1 MANFYKKPL
10 IYLPKRSRNGGSGGE
25 QLARSF
31 VVQGET
37 HHISS
42 PLSYVPQYSGL
53 CFFYKYWNLATTS
66 HYYPQTQTT
75 KVFKNKY
82 NIKGENT
89 FRFDYAEGE
98 HPTSDTDRT
107 LYFGMK
113 LQLDNNMND
122 VSIQQ
127 NLRHDYYK
135 LLNNYYWITN
145 NLNWRLSSAFL
156 SDDMLPCY
164 LLVGVPSTGALY
176 VLKFSDTPGQEEIT
190 GINIYD
196 PDVCQ
201 GTGGYAQ
208 INNPRQTT
216 FYYRLEYFS
225 ENTDYRPGQG
235 SRTVTNIVNWVKT
248 IPELAN
254 EGDCEIFIIGIPSGG
269 VVTYYPEFDH
279 DELFSV
285 VQMLCNMNEGD
296 FNYTALTV
304 HDVRTP

>member
-1 MANFYKKPL
+1 MANFYQKPF
-10 IYLPKRSRNGGSGGE
+10 IYLPKKSKGNGGSG

-82 NIKGENT
+82 NIKGEDT

-98 HPTSDTDRT
+98 HPTPDTGRT

-122 VSIQQ
+122 TSVQQ
-127 NLRHDYYK
+127 QLRHDYYK
-135 LLNNYYWITN
+135 LLDNYYWVTN
-145 NLNWRLSSAFL
+145 NLNWKLVTAFMSEDL
-156 SDDMLPCY
+156 LPCY
-164 LLVGVPSTGALY
+164 LLVGIPNTNDLY
-176 VLKFSDTPGQEEIT
+176 VLQFSDTPGQEEIT

-196 PDVCQ
+196 PNVCQ
-201 GTGGYAQ
+201 GDGGSFQ
-208 INNPRQTT
+208 LNNPRENR
-216 FYYRLEYFS
+216 YYYTIQYFS
-225 ENTDYRPGQG
+225 ENTDYQPGTG
-235 SRTVTNIVNWVKT
+235 ARTVTNIVNWVKT
-248 IPELAN
+248 IPQLAN
-254 EGDCEIFIIGIPSGG
+254 EAPCEIFIIGIPSGAFA
-269 VVTYYPEFDH
+269 YYPEFNH

-296 FNYTALTV
+296 FNYTGLTV
-304 HDVRTP
+304 HDVRIP